1 MSTDD
6 AANEPAGQS
15 APARRSAFRP
25 SRIAGIDYGTVRV
38 GVAVA
43 DLEVRIAVPL
53 ETYNRRTPELDAQ
66 YFQQLVDAERITL
79 FVVGL
84 PVHLDGRESPK
95 SLEVRRFGQWL
106 TATTGV
112 SVEFCDERFTT
123 TEAQQLMS
131 GRNLTKKQR
140 KSKLDKLAAQI
151 MLAAYLESDR
161 TSTTPPQSLDD

>member
-6 AANEPAGQS
+6 ASIG
-15 APARRSAFRP
+15 PARPQSNRP
-25 SRIAGIDYGTVRV
+25 ARPGRIAGVDFGTVRV

-53 ETYNRRTPELDAQ
+53 ETYHRRTPELDAQ
-66 YFQQLVDAERITL
+66 FFKQLVDSERITL

-95 SLEVRRFGQWL
+95 SLEVRRFGEWL
-106 TATTGV
+106 TRATGV

-123 TEAQQLMS
+123 TEAQQLLS
-131 GRNLTKKQR
+131 GRNLSKQQR
-140 KSKLDKLAAQI
+140 KAKLDKLAAQI
-151 MLAAYLESDR
+151 MLSAYLESDR
-161 TSTTPPQSLDD
+161 TSTAPPRSLDD